1 VPVVYIR
8 IVAAPRS
15 LLECRCERGQQL
27 RPRRACG
34 GARGAKDLREHTFD
48 PAAHRQVGVEG
59 EGGVEQPDAAKED
72 ASDVRVDNGGRAG
85 GSDGEQRVVAV
96 MMREV
101 DRLADP
107 HPVTLCVEGPGVL
120 EPLTLGGAGCRK
132 VRLQG
137 VDGIGVHRQGGRS
150 LAGMDKGERQA
161 VREDGISVSIGV
173 AHGEH
178 GYDGSPVD
186 SAQAVPQAGHGHDTG
201 DRLDTDGVDPAAECG
216 DETDR

>member
-34 GARGAKDLREHTFD
+34 GARGAKDLREHNFD
-48 PAAHRQVGVEG
+48 PAAHRQVG
-59 EGGVEQPDAAKED
+59 
-72 ASDVRVDNGGRAG
+72 
-85 GSDGEQRVVAV
+85 
-96 MMREV
+96 
-101 DRLADP
+101 
-107 HPVTLCVEGPGVL
+107 VEGPGVL

-173 AHGEH
+173 AHREH
-178 GYDGSPVD
+178 GYDGSPLD